1 METLR
6 PTDSEL
12 EILQVLWE
20 KGACTVRE
28 VNDVLGTR
36 REIGYTT
43 TLKLMQIMH
52 EKGLLLRE
60 KDGRGHVYA
69 SAAKREVTQRA
80 LLDRFLENAFAGSA
94 MQLVLQTLGGHK
106 ASPAEIDQIRAYL
119 DTIEKDSTK

>member
-69 SAAKREVTQRA
+69 SAAKPEVTQRA